1 MIELLRLSSNTD
13 SKPVPGEKVALI
25 VIVIVLLKVCVPRP
39 VLTREVIDRLE
50 AGLEKAVIS
59 LKKPC

>member
-1 MIELLRLSSNTD
+1 
-13 SKPVPGEKVALI
+13 LI
-25 VIVIVLLKVCVPRP
+25 AIIAVLLKVLSPW
-39 VLTREVIDRLE
+39 LLLSREVDDRLE